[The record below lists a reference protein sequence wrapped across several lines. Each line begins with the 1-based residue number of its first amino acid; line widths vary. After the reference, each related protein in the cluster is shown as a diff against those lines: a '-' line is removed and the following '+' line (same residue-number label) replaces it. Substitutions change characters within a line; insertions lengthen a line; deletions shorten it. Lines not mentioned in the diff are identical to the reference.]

1 MTREEVISSPEYWL
15 EEIEG
20 EFFRK
25 TGKELIGRIYISE
38 FLKYCISEGF
48 VPYIQLIPI
57 EEYLKEEQESET
69 II

>member
-38 FLKYCISEGF
+38 FLQYCISEGF